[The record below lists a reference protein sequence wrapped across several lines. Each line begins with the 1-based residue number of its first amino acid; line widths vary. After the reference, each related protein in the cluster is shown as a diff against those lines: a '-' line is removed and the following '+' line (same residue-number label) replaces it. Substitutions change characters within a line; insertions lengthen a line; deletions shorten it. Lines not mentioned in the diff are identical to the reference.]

1 VKECGSS
8 AGTLIWPFRFQSEL
22 LDLESWFQRFPERSI
37 DLGNSRAGRG
47 LGLSS
52 VGHSTI
58 GEVLVELG
66 NDVVAVG
73 EVTVAAATS
82 SLALPSTLALEAEF
96 ISDGVLGDYIVSRSL
111 PVALE
116 VSDGLVALGGCCL
129 PASHEATVGIGVLE
143 QGACHRHQLHL
154 HHHGCEEL

>member
-1 VKECGSS
+1 
-8 AGTLIWPFRFQSEL
+8 
-22 LDLESWFQRFPERSI
+22 
-37 DLGNSRAGRG
+37 
-47 LGLSS
+47 
-52 VGHSTI
+52 
-58 GEVLVELG
+58 VLVELG